1 MYWRWTPF
9 TVVVY
14 VPLLSV
20 GDLPHPWER
29 PVEAAEELVV
39 VDVVVVVTRVVVVVL
54 GMQFPGKHWE

>member
-20 GDLPHPWER
+20 GDLPHPGER
-29 PVEAAEELVV
+29 LVGAADALVV
-39 VDVVVVVTRVVVVVL
+39 VDVVVVVARVVVVL
-54 GMQFPGKHWE
+54 GVQFPGRHWE